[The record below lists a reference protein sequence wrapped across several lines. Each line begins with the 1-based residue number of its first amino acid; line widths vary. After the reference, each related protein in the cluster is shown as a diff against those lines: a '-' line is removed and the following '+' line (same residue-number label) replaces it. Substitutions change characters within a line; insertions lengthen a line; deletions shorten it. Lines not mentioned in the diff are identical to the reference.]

1 MAQNGNI
8 GQRSRVA
15 LIVLWIV
22 QVLLAAMFLMAGG
35 SKLAGAPAM
44 VALFDAVGIGQWF
57 RYVTGIIEVGAGIA
71 LLIPAVAVFGAVL
84 LLPTML
90 GAIAT
95 NLFIAHQSPVVPLVL
110 LICAAAVA
118 WARRGQLPKV

>member
-1 MAQNGNI
+1 
-8 GQRSRVA
+8 
-15 LIVLWIV
+15 
-22 QVLLAAMFLMAGG
+22 MFLMAGG

-110 LICAAAVA
+110 LICAAGVA